1 MSSSK
6 SRALDVLP
14 YLCKA
19 FFPAGHHR
27 DSEAFAGEAAG
38 DRSPEVR
45 ADPEYGSHS
54 PVHGTFVSWV
64 VQALPAGNSNSLSD
78 SRFIS
83 EE

>member
-19 FFPAGHHR
+19 VFPAGHHR
-27 DSEAFAGEAAG
+27 DCEAFDGEAAG
-38 DRSPEVR
+38 DCS
-45 ADPEYGSHS
+45 PEYGRHS
-54 PVHGTFVSWV
+54 PVHGTFLSWV
-64 VQALPAGNSNSLSD
+64 VQALPSGNSNSLSD